1 MQNLKKLMIGAFLTM
16 ASLMQAQFVGGG
28 SDENLRDYKAGS
40 DSPWRNRFYLF
51 GGPSMPMG
59 AWGKEVDSE
68 ATLSAMYSNN
78 AGFGA
83 QRGWYAEMG
92 SMFYLK
98 KLALPENMGIA
109 INFTYFQIALNK
121 YVPFATPQNNPLE
134 TPYRDFVFVNSKLGA
149 TYTYSLFADVCADA
163 YFNLCPGFH
172 NLPNM
177 TSSSSNKFNYQYN
190 VDSKSAFAT
199 RKNFGLALRYKA
211 LTVGVDFMVGKF
223 NVTNDISIYDN
234 RTNSYI
240 LNDGPATTKFRAN
253 STQIRLGFTL

>member
-1 MQNLKKLMIGAFLTM
+1 MQNFKKLMIGAFLTM

-28 SDENLRDYKAGS
+28 SDENLRDSKAGS

-51 GGPSMPMG
+51 GGPSMPIG

-98 KLALPENMGIA
+98 KLALPEKMGIA
-109 INFTYFQIALNK
+109 INLTYFQIAVNK
-121 YVPFATPQNNPLE
+121 YTPFTAPLSSSRL
-134 TPYRDFVFVNSKLGA
+134 TLYDFFFVNSKLGA
-149 TYTYSLFADVCADA
+149 TYTYSLFANVCADA
-163 YFNLCPGFH
+163 YFNLCPGFQSVPSMDSY
-172 NLPNM
+172 NNGSK
-177 TSSSSNKFNYQYN
+177 TFNYEYEVN
-190 VDSKSAFAT
+190 SNSAFAT

-211 LTVGVDFMVGKF
+211 LTAGVDFMVGQF
-223 NVTNDISIYDN
+223 NVTNDFKIIDS
-234 RTNSYI
+234 RTNEYV
-240 LNDGPATTKFRAN
+240 LYETTTTKFRAN
-253 STQIRLGFTL
+253 SMQIRLGFTL

>member
-1 MQNLKKLMIGAFLTM
+1 MIGAFLTM

-28 SDENLRDYKAGS
+28 SEENLRDYKAGS

-51 GGPSMPMG
+51 GGPSMPIG

-109 INFTYFQIALNK
+109 INFTYFQIAVNK
-121 YVPFATPQNNPLE
+121 YTPFTAPISSSRLPL
-134 TPYRDFVFVNSKLGA
+134 YSFFFVNSKLGA

-163 YFNLCPGFH
+163 YFNLCPGFN

-177 TSSSSNKFNYQYN
+177 NSSSSNEFNYQYT

-211 LTVGVDFMVGKF
+211 LTVGVDFMVGQF
-223 NVTNDISIYDN
+223 NVTNTISITDN
-234 RTNSYI
+234 RTNSMI
-240 LNDGPATTKFRAN
+240 FNELDTTKFRAN
-253 STQIRLGFTL
+253 SMQIRLGFTL